1 MFILFFNQKNPGSR
15 RRQGDERHRKQAR
28 QGSKEYAV
36 ARVKEYEEKGYI
48 EGYPECYVII
58 LSFYV
63 ICLHAEL

>member
-1 MFILFFNQKNPGSR
+1 MLILFFNQKNPGSR

-48 EGYPECYVII
+48 EGYPECRLDPDFLKPVDTGI
-58 LSFYV
+58 
-63 ICLHAEL
+63 